1 VKRAKTLRHL
11 APKHNQ
17 VTSKVLVGQ
26 FLLEANTFVPGQT
39 DLSDFEKT
47 GLWVGEDLKRSKLPE
62 EDELSAAW
70 DFFETVGW
78 EVIPSIRAWM
88 GAGAPISET
97 AFETIEKEILD
108 RIDENISCVFLS
120 LHGASAAINEGDPE
134 GRLLKKV
141 RQKLGFEKPIAISL
155 DCHAGITTL
164 MIDNADIIT
173 GYRTVPHI
181 DLSRT
186 GKQAAELLYQTIN
199 KVIDPVMYASYKPMI
214 APAHRQDNEYEPFG
228 SLMNMCEIAEKKE
241 NILSAAFFPS
251 HPWRDVPELSWSSVV
266 VANKNIKLAKKE
278 AENITDYLWESRK
291 AFTEIT
297 DLEPMSQT
305 LAVALDAPLPAVIA
319 DAGDSPSGGSLGDS
333 TELLRSALKYTNRH
347 IWMTILDVE
356 AAQVAKDTEVNETI
370 KISLGTG
377 EENSFNEKTEILAKV
392 LSHPEGTVEYEASLA
407 KGKRGH
413 LGKCAL
419 LGIEN
424 LKIIVHDQPVML
436 IDAAPYKAA
445 GLIPSDAEV
454 IQAKSHTTFRSGFQ
468 KISKSFFVANT
479 PGPTPIDLTNLDYVN
494 RPRPLHPFETTNN

>member
-1 VKRAKTLRHL
+1 MTIR
-11 APKHNQ
+11 
-17 VTSKVLVGQ
+17 VLVGQ
-26 FLLEANTFVPGQT
+26 FLLEANTFASGQT
-39 DLSDFEKT
+39 GLSDFEKT
-47 GLWVGEDLKRSKLPE
+47 GLWIGKDLKRSKLPE

-70 DFFETVGW
+70 DFFETAAW
-78 EVIPSIRAWM
+78 EVVPSIRAWM
-88 GAGAPISET
+88 GAGPPISET
-97 AFETIEKEILD
+97 AFKTIEEEILD
-108 RIDENISCVFLS
+108 RIEESISCIFLS
-120 LHGASAAINEGDPE
+120 LHGASAAKNEYDPE
-134 GRLLKKV
+134 GHLLKKV
-141 RQKLGFEKPIAISL
+141 RQKLGSKKPIAVSL
-155 DCHAGITTL
+155 DCHAGITPL
-164 MIDNADIIT
+164 MINNADIIT

-186 GKQAAELLYQTIN
+186 GKQAAELLYQTMN
-199 KVIDPVMYASYKPMI
+199 KIIEPVMYASYKPMI
-214 APAHRQDNEYEPFG
+214 GPAHRQDNNYEPFG

-241 NILSAAFFPS
+241 NVLSAAFFPS

-266 VANKNIKLAKKE
+266 VANKNINLAKKE
-278 AENITDYLWESRK
+278 AENITDYLWKSRK

-297 DLEPMSQT
+297 DLEPMRET
-305 LAVALDAPLPAVIA
+305 LTAALSAPLPAVIA

-333 TELLRSALKYTNRH
+333 TELLRSALECTNRH

-356 AAQVAKDTEVNETI
+356 AARTASDTKVNENI

-377 EENSFNEKTEILAKV
+377 EKNSFNEKTEIIAKV

-445 GLIPSDAEV
+445 GLMPDDAEV

-468 KISKSFFVANT
+468 KISKSFFVSNT

-494 RPRPLHPFETTNN
+494 RPHPLHPFEIIND